1 MALEGEQVEQ
11 KTFIFSFC
19 ILLYFCMF
27 EHVFWYFFYYL
38 KLPILLHS
46 HFMEFQ
52 VSISRSH
59 ATQIKRGRGLNKLPK
74 EKIDAANTYPS
85 RSASQDINQ
94 IIRSDQISLTLWKDM
109 ISFFG
114 PQSCRTSCA
123 FLDIPSLFFEM
134 SADRRT
140 RIFPQSGSEKGHMYV
155 LGQ

>member
-1 MALEGEQVEQ
+1 
-11 KTFIFSFC
+11 
-19 ILLYFCMF
+19 
-27 EHVFWYFFYYL
+27 
-38 KLPILLHS
+38 
-46 HFMEFQ
+46 MEFQ

-114 PQSCRTSCA
+114 PQSCRISCQRTQEPEYFQNLA
-123 FLDIPSLFFEM
+123 PRKVTCMFQDNDLLDITANFKSLSEGPGNT
-134 SADRRT
+134 AV
-140 RIFPQSGSEKGHMYV
+140 SGNTGNIAVSPCH
-155 LGQ
+155 LP